1 MGLFQR
7 ASRKRITIS
16 LNTDVPGDKAIFDFL
31 VGLPKRSRS
40 EIIKEI
46 LLDVLEKR
54 NDNPELDSPTTTDT
68 PDPAGTDPEEI
79 IEKLF

>member
-1 MGLFQR
+1 MGLFQQ

-16 LNTDVPGDKAIFDFL
+16 LNTDVPGDQVISDFL
-31 VGLPKRSRS
+31 TGLPRRTRS

-46 LLDVLEKR
+46 LFDALEKR
-54 NDNPELDSPTTTDT
+54 DENSQSDLPRTQNAG
-68 PDPAGTDPEEI
+68 DPAGTDPDEI

>member
-16 LNTDVPGDKAIFDFL
+16 LNTDVPGDRVIFDFL
-31 VGLPKRSRS
+31 TGLPRRTRS

-46 LLDVLEKR
+46 LFDTLEKR
-54 NDNPELDSPTTTDT
+54 DENSQPDSPGTQDT
-68 PDPAGTDPEEI
+68 GDPAGTDPDEI

>member
-16 LNTDVPGDKAIFDFL
+16 LNTDVPGDRVIFDFL
-31 VGLPKRSRS
+31 TGLPRRTRS

-46 LLDVLEKR
+46 LSDALER
-54 NDNPELDSPTTTDT
+54 RDENPQPDSP
-68 PDPAGTDPEEI
+68 PSKNAGDPAGTDPDEI

>member
-16 LNTDVPGDKAIFDFL
+16 LNTDAPSDKVIFDFL
-31 VGLPKRSRS
+31 TGLPKRTRS

-46 LLDVLEKR
+46 LLDALEKR
-54 NDNPELDSPTTTDT
+54 DENPKPDASPSTNTSDT
-68 PDPAGTDPEEI
+68 AGTDPDDI